1 MSVHDDFYLCS
12 DSSATAE
19 AERAEAQ
26 VQDVQV
32 AFRPFSFV
40 LSCAFYTRKTKFF
53 IHFKIVFRITL
64 FRNSLVGEK
73 KISG

>member
-12 DSSATAE
+12 DSTATAE
-19 AERAEAQ
+19 PERAEAQ

-40 LSCAFYTRKTKFF
+40 LSCAFYTCKTLSFSFF
-53 IHFKIVFRITL
+53 
-64 FRNSLVGEK
+64 
-73 KISG
+73 